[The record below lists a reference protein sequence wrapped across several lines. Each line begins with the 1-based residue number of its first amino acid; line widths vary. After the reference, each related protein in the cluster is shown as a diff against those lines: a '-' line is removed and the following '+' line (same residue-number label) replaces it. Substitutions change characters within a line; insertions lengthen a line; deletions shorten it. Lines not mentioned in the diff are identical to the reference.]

1 MGRGKKLNKSKIQNQ
16 SEEGNLVKNIRN
28 TFRNLKKESRVIK
41 DRIIWDIA
49 LLQKD
54 DDYYKPIGVGNF

>member
-41 DRIIWDIA
+41 DRII
-49 LLQKD
+49 
-54 DDYYKPIGVGNF
+54 